1 MRRIKPY
8 KGKYKVKNLEKYVG
22 NKKNVIYRSLWE
34 RKFMLYCDRTDAILE
49 WSSEEIAVPYMSPV
63 DNKMHRYYP
72 DFYIKMI
79 DIRGNIRE
87 KVIEIK
93 PKFQTREPKNVN
105 SYTHKR
111 WLINDA
117 KWRSAM
123 KYCHAHN
130 QEFRVLTEDHLF

>member
-1 MRRIKPY
+1 MRKVRPY
-8 KGKYKVKNLEKYVG
+8 KGKYKIKNPKKYVG

-34 RKFMLYCDRTDAILE
+34 RKFMLYCDKTDAILE
-49 WSSEEIAVPYMSPV
+49 WSSEELAIPYMSPV

-87 KVIEIK
+87 KIIEIK
-93 PKFQTREPKNVN
+93 PKFQTREPKN
-105 SYTHKR
+105 THSSVYNR

-123 KYCHAHN
+123 KHCHAHK